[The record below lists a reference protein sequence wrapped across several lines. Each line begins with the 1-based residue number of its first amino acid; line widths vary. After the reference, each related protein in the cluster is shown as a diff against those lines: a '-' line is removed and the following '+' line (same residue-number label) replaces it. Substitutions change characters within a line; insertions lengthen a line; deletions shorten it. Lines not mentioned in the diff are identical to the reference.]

1 MRKEVTLRMEESRFD
16 QFMGFIRLYSE
27 VEIISEGQ
35 CRRTGR
41 GGRPKRASKP
51 VTKAFCYRYQ
61 DKAVRLMNLYKGL
74 VALGWISSDTDCQ
87 LFIDLFGGGDCTQ
100 RIVWMD
106 DVNTLADLFRRLVS
120 VERLVAV
127 QSPYGLW
134 QMVDG
139 HFWEKEG
146 NKPFGNERLRKTH
159 TPQEKSRHINYL
171 VNILHPRYSEQQL
184 MEMLMG
190 EKPEDDDEST

>member
-87 LFIDLFGGGDCTQ
+87 QFIDLFGGGDFRG
-100 RIVWMD
+100 RIVWTGPAN
-106 DVNTLADLFRRLVS
+106 VLAELFRRLVN
-120 VERLVAV
+120 ERQLV
-127 QSPYGLW
+127 GLPEKHSLW
-134 QMVDG
+134 VMVNG
-139 HFWEKEG
+139 HFWHKEKNEV
-146 NKPFGNERLRKTH
+146 FGTERLRNTH
-159 TPQEKSRHINYL
+159 IPFKQSQTIAYL
-171 VNILHPRYSEQQL
+171 VDLLDPENTLDDIRKT
-184 MEMLMG
+184 ME
-190 EKPEDDDEST
+190 SQR